1 MKNVKVCLIYLV
13 SGIALTVNSCALIS
27 DNYAD
32 NRDFIPSRSTTFVG
46 LKSMDLSDKSSAINP
61 NSAWQPTI
69 AVSVYKV
76 DKDCHRLVAEKVS
89 IPAKEPLKYVV
100 DQVLFQPA
108 LSDLNLAGYHLVV
121 NSQDQTA
128 SVDLQM
134 NNQEERRLSS
144 MSRCEMLALFG
155 SLRQTLTANPALH
168 IKNVRF
174 SKLGEEVLVTL
185 QE

>member
-1 MKNVKVCLIYLV
+1 MKNVKVCSIYLV
-13 SGIALTVNSCALIS
+13 GGIALTLNSCAIIS
-27 DNYAD
+27 DNYVD
-32 NRDFIPSRSTTFVG
+32 NRDFIPSSSTTFVG
-46 LKSMDLSDKSSAINP
+46 LKSMVLSNKSSAINP

-76 DKDCHRLVAEKVS
+76 DKDCHKLVAEKVS

-134 NNQEERRLSS
+134 NQEERRLSS